1 MRRLTVVPDGASNAF
16 PRYVPACQSTVVP
29 GNLPSAET
37 KPIAVQEMF
46 DRIAPRYDRMNR
58 LLTGGM
64 DVRWRKRAVRLLRIA
79 PPDVVLDLA
88 CGTGDFSRMAAA
100 NGARVVG
107 LDFSRQM
114 LLAGAQPRSSVE
126 QVVQGDA
133 LRLPFADGSF
143 DVALCGF
150 ALRNFAAIPP
160 VLAEVARVLKPGG
173 RFGVIE
179 VDRPRSAIVRGAHGI
194 YFNRVVPLV
203 GGLLSDRRAYR
214 YLPESV
220 TYLPPAEE
228 LAAMFSAAGFVRFR
242 KDSQMMGAIQSLFA
256 VKG

>member
-1 MRRLTVVPDGASNAF
+1 MTVQ
-16 PRYVPACQSTVVP
+16 R
-29 GNLPSAET
+29 
-37 KPIAVQEMF
+37 MF

-64 DVRWRKRAVRLLRIA
+64 DVRWRRRAVRLLRVSQS
-79 PPDVVLDLA
+79 DRVLDLA

-100 NGARVVG
+100 RGARVVG
-107 LDFSRQM
+107 LDFSRRM
-114 LLAGAQPRSSVE
+114 LIAGDGPGEESS
-126 QVVQGDA
+126 QLVQGDA
-133 LRLPFADGSF
+133 LRLPFGDGGF

-150 ALRNFAAIPP
+150 AFRNFASIPP

-179 VDRPRSAIVRGAHGI
+179 VDRPGSAMVRAGHGL
-194 YFNRVVPLV
+194 YFNRLVPLI
-203 GGLLSDRRAYR
+203 GGLLSDREAYR

-220 TYLPPAEE
+220 TYLPPADE
-228 LAAMFSAAGFVRFR
+228 LAAMFRAAGFIRFR

>member
-1 MRRLTVVPDGASNAF
+1 MTVQ
-16 PRYVPACQSTVVP
+16 R
-29 GNLPSAET
+29 
-37 KPIAVQEMF
+37 MF

-64 DVRWRKRAVRLLRIA
+64 DVRWRRRAVRLLRVSQS
-79 PPDVVLDLA
+79 DRVLDLA

-100 NGARVVG
+100 RGARVVG
-107 LDFSRQM
+107 LDFSRRM
-114 LLAGAQPRSSVE
+114 LIAADGRGEESS
-126 QVVQGDA
+126 QLVQGDA
-133 LRLPFADGSF
+133 LRLPFGDGGF

-150 ALRNFAAIPP
+150 AFRNFASIPP

-179 VDRPRSAIVRGAHGI
+179 VDRPGSAMVRAGHGL
-194 YFNRVVPLV
+194 YFNRLVPLI
-203 GGLLSDRRAYR
+203 GGLLSDREAYR

-228 LAAMFSAAGFVRFR
+228 LAAMFRAAGFIRLR